1 MKGDTMIYNLTQH
14 PATPE
19 QRAQGVI
26 DLPEEE
32 RRLLGNILTFEEI
45 PSQEEMANRA
55 KVIVRLLADIAPGGQ
70 TVMIGGAP
78 FFMSTLEGILVQA
91 GHTPVYAFSKRVS
104 IETQN
109 PDGSVTKVNKFIHEG
124 FVKPS
129 IFSNI

>member
-1 MKGDTMIYNLTQH
+1 MIYNLTQH

-19 QRAQGVI
+19 QKAQGVI
-26 DLPEEE
+26 DLPEND
-32 RRLLGNILTFEEI
+32 RRMLAHLLTFDKI
-45 PSQEEMANRA
+45 PSQEEMADRA
-55 KVIVRLLADIAPGGQ
+55 RAIVYMLADIAPGGQ

-78 FFMSTLEGILVQA
+78 FFMSTLEAILVQA
-91 GHTPVYAFSKRVS
+91 GHIPVYAFSKRVS
-104 IETQN
+104 VETQN